1 MNGGKYKTPKELAK
15 AVKAL
20 WKTDAK
26 GADIGTPYVVCTG
39 GEPLLQLDKKLVEA
53 FHKVG
58 LEVGIETNG
67 TKKAPKGIDWICVS
81 PKANTEIVLVK
92 GNELKLVYPQ
102 PNALPEKFETLAFDH
117 FYLQPM
123 DGPNAA
129 ENTRLTLDYCLKNP
143 QWNLS
148 VQTHKLLNIP

>member
-1 MNGGKYKTPKELAK
+1 M
-15 AVKAL
+15 
-20 WKTDAK
+20 
-26 GADIGTPYVVCTG
+26 
-39 GEPLLQLDKKLVEA
+39 QLDKKLVKA
-53 FHKVG
+53 FHKEG
-58 LEVGIETNG
+58 LEIGIETNG

-81 PKANTEIVLVK
+81 PKADTQIILDK

-102 PNALPEKFETLAFDH
+102 PKALPERFEHLAFDH

-123 DGPNAA
+123 DGPNAV